1 MISKSLRFIVVLG
14 FLLLAAAGC
23 ANLPFFSNPAPSPI
37 PPAPT
42 VAPATPAEP
51 SVPLLPPSP
60 MATEAAPAATAVPA
74 APTGASRG
82 PTLTPLPPAPPV
94 QPGGRFTQVKIYL
107 IALNDNGRSG
117 PQVGCGDSAIPVVRQ
132 ITPTNAP
139 LTAAIKELLSLH
151 DRDYGES
158 GLYNALYQS
167 RLAVS
172 SVAIMNGVATI
183 RLTGQLLQ
191 GGECDSPRIGAQLTN
206 TALQFSTVRSV
217 QVFINGVPLQT
228 LLSGR

>member
-1 MISKSLRFIVVLG
+1 
-14 FLLLAAAGC
+14 
-23 ANLPFFSNPAPSPI
+23 
-37 PPAPT
+37 
-42 VAPATPAEP
+42 
-51 SVPLLPPSP
+51 

-74 APTGASRG
+74 APSAASRG

-167 RLAVS
+167 RLQVS